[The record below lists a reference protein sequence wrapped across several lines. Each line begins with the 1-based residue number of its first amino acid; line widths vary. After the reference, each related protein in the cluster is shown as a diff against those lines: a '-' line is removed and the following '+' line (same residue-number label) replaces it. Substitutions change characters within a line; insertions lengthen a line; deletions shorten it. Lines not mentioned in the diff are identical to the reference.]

1 MFKSLFT
8 KYLFTFALIIVLSF
22 SLLALMFSMIISNYS
37 AAKEEL
43 MVTQTLTSVKNYV
56 EEEYKSTIS
65 ANFNQF
71 VYLNL
76 YDIRQ
81 MLEIVSGYS
90 EDMVILICDT
100 EGNVLLTDKLGDGS
114 YIVSQIPSDYMSDIL
129 NGTQTEYV
137 GTLDGLLTE
146 KHEVRAEPI
155 VSWSGEDLGAV
166 LVGTSAGDID
176 QLLDVFVR
184 MVIMACLWVLFAAL
198 IAVYI
203 ISNNI
208 IRPLKNMS
216 KAAKRAA
223 SGDFSVRV
231 PVSGR
236 DEIADLATAFN
247 NMAASMENLE
257 SMRSSFLASVAH
269 DLRTPMTTI
278 SGFIDGIIDGKIP
291 PEKYDYYLTII
302 QTEVRRLSRLVASLL
317 DLTRLEAGDRKFTFS
332 EFDICEMARQILIS
346 FEQKIDSKHLD
357 VEFDCEEDR
366 ILVNADHDAIY
377 QIFYNICDNAVK
389 FAREGGKYRISLIR
403 KEKKVYVS
411 VYNEGQGIAAE
422 ELSFVFD
429 RFYKSDKS
437 RGTDKTGVGLGLYI
451 AKTIIASHK
460 EEIWV
465 KSAYGE
471 YCEFVFTLSTVSP
484 TKPGK
489 NE

>member
-1 MFKSLFT
+1 M
-8 KYLFTFALIIVLSF
+8 LIIVLSF
-22 SLLALMFSMIISNYS
+22 SLLAMMFSMIIGNYS
-37 AAKEEL
+37 AAKKEL
-43 MVTQTLTSVKNYV
+43 TVTQTMTSVKNYV
-56 EEEYKSTIS
+56 EDEYKSSVTT
-65 ANFNQF
+65 NFNQF

-90 EDMVILICDT
+90 EDMVILISDT
-100 EGNVLLTDKLGDGS
+100 EGNILLTDKLGDGS
-114 YIVSQIPSDYMSDIL
+114 YIVSQIPTDYMRGI
-129 NGTQTEYV
+129 
-137 GTLDGLLTE
+137 LDGTKDEYEGTMDGLFTDIYT
-146 KHEVRAEPI
+146 VRAETI
-155 VSWSGEDLGAV
+155 VSWNGDKLGAV
-166 LVGTSAGDID
+166 FVGTSTRDID
-176 QLLDVFVR
+176 ELLDVFVR

-203 ISNNI
+203 ISSNI

-216 KAAKRAA
+216 KAAKRVA
-223 SGDFSVRV
+223 SGDFTVRV

-236 DEIADLATAFN
+236 DEIADLVTAFN
-247 NMAASMENLE
+247 NMANSMENLE
-257 SMRSSFLASVAH
+257 KLRSSFLASVAH

-291 PEKYDYYLTII
+291 SEKYDYYLNII

-346 FEQKIDSKHLD
+346 FEQKIDAKHLD
-357 VEFDCEEDR
+357 VEFECEEDR

-377 QIFYNICDNAVK
+377 QIFYNICDNGVK
-389 FAREGGKYRISLIR
+389 FSREGGKYRISLIC

-422 ELSFVFD
+422 ELPFVFD

-451 AKTIIASHK
+451 AKTIIAAHK

-471 YCEFVFTLSTVSP
+471 YCEFVFTLSASSSAKAVKESGE
-484 TKPGK
+484 KI
-489 NE
+489 E